1 MAILERI
8 NGPRDLRGLSHGEL
22 QKLAAELRGE
32 IIAAVAKNGGHLAP
46 NLGAVELTLALHT
59 VFDSPNDK
67 IVWDVGHQTYA
78 HKLLTGRREAFAT
91 LRQHGGLSGFPKPA
105 ESPHDVF
112 ATGHSSTSISA
123 ALGLALARDMA
134 GEKHRVV
141 AVIGDGSLTGGL
153 AFEGLNQAG
162 HHRTDLLIVLN
173 DNEMSIAPNVGAIA
187 RYLQR
192 LRMHPG
198 IHRFSAELE
207 DLVRRLPLGGIT
219 VQAMEKLKESLK
231 YLVIPGILFEELGL
245 SYFGPVDGHHIGQMQ
260 RAFREALAHG
270 GPVLVHVLTRKGR
283 GYKPAEANPQRFHS
297 IGPFAAATGEPVDKQ
312 PAGYTEV
319 FGRTLI
325 ELAREDARVV
335 AITAAMPEGTG
346 LDRFARRFPGRFFD
360 AGIAESHAVTMAA
373 GLAAGGLRPVV
384 AIYSTFLQ
392 RAYDQILHDVCL
404 QNLPVIFAVD
414 RAGVVGQDGPT
425 HHGLFDLAYL
435 RHIPGI
441 SIMAPK
447 DEQELSRMLRTAL
460 AAGCPVAIRYPRAPG
475 AARITARKLEVIP
488 WGRAEV
494 LRRGQDVALL
504 AVGPMA
510 ARAEHAA
517 NILLNRGI
525 SCAVVNVRFIKP
537 LDEDL
542 LLDVV
547 QRTRRAITI
556 EEHAVTAGFGSAF
569 LELLAARGLTRIQ
582 VKCMGL
588 PDRFLEHGPRELL
601 LEQNGLTVSG
611 ICQAVEELRL
621 PAVGLR
627 FPG

>member
-542 LLDVV
+542 LLDVA
-547 QRTRRAITI
+547 QSTRRAITI